1 MPFAIHIPGS
11 VEDFV
16 VPAESKSIDSYYPGF
31 LNWIQTQ
38 GEESKDWYLHPAD
51 ENPKIPVE

>member
-1 MPFAIHIPGS
+1 M
-11 VEDFV
+11 
-16 VPAESKSIDSYYPGF
+16 PAESKSIDSYYPGF